1 MNRSK
6 KIISLLISMVLCALL
21 PTFVWAVDSDGIEYS
36 ATIETPEITVSEE
49 AQTVVITVKT
59 DEIISYDGFEGRITL
74 PSNNFVVESIETAD
88 KDAVSVLYNPA
99 NGKFLT
105 DSDGAEIIESDT
117 LLKITL
123 TVPAGASE
131 GAYATIIWFD
141 ELTSDYGEVFANN
154 ITVTATFSIIEEV
167 TDIVVNSIGV
177 SEYDAENDIGYYVEG
192 NIVTVKYSSTCRVG
206 VWNETSNAYEAI
218 TAVANEDDSY
228 SYTVPE
234 GVSEV
239 LLVVVGD
246 VTGDGKCLGNDCARL
261 NAAILGKTTL
271 TAEALFAGDV
281 VNDGKWLGNDCA
293 RLNAV
298 ILGKTS
304 ISW

>member
-74 PSNNFVVESIETAD
+74 PSNDFVVESIETAD

-131 GAYATIIWFD
+131 GTYATIIWFD

-154 ITVTATFSIIEEV
+154 ITVTAVLKIVEPEVETGLKGDVDLNGVVDMDDVVMLMRHVLQAEIITNPTSLEVAEV
-167 TDIVVNSIGV
+167 TN
-177 SEYDAENDIGYYVEG
+177 DA
-192 NIVTVKYSSTCRVG
+192 
-206 VWNETSNAYEAI
+206 
-218 TAVANEDDSY
+218 
-228 SYTVPE
+228 
-234 GVSEV
+234 
-239 LLVVVGD
+239 
-246 VTGDGKCLGNDCARL
+246 
-261 NAAILGKTTL
+261 TL
-271 TAEALFAGDV
+271 DMDDV
-281 VNDGKWLGNDCA
+281 VKLMQYVLKAIDSLD
-293 RLNAV
+293 
-298 ILGKTS
+298 
-304 ISW
+304 